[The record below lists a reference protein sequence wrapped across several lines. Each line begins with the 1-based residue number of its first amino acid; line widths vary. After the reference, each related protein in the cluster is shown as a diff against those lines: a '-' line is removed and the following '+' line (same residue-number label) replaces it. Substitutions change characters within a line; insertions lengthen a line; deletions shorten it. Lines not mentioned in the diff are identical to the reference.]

1 MMTMPARRFP
11 SIRLSRHHWASVL
24 FSAVLLVAAL
34 SLLFL
39 GYWLPDRVQ
48 DTIEVREVAIAVP
61 PPPPPP
67 PPTVQQ
73 NVVETPVNLQ
83 IQGSGPVLQMVEVEP
98 NIEISPP
105 EIPDIVTETTQWQSL
120 EVNWDAFDLNQ
131 LDSLPSLLTAL
142 RVNFPRSLSR
152 QGIDEVLVRLDVVI
166 DEEGRATLVE
176 IVENPY
182 PELRSEIERLVR
194 NSRFT
199 APQKENE
206 NVRARFIWPVEIKS

>member
-1 MMTMPARRFP
+1 MMLSADTYRRF
-11 SIRLSRHHWASVL
+11 RLSRHHWTSVL
-24 FSAVLLVAAL
+24 FSVVMLMAAL

-39 GYWLPDRVQ
+39 GYWLPDQVQ
-48 DTIEVREVAIAVP
+48 ETIEVREIAIAVP

-67 PPTVQQ
+67 QPTVRQ
-73 NVVETPVNLQ
+73 NVMESPVNLQ
-83 IQGSGPVLQMVEVEP
+83 IQGSGPVVQMVEVEP
-98 NIEISPP
+98 NIDIAPP
-105 EIPDIVTETTQWQSL
+105 DIPDILTETTQWQSL

-176 IVENPY
+176 IVDNPY
-182 PELRSEIERLVR
+182 PELRGEIERLVR
-194 NSRFT
+194 SSRFT
-199 APQKENE
+199 APQKDNE
-206 NVRARFIWPVEIKS
+206 SVRARFIWPVEIKS

>member
-1 MMTMPARRFP
+1 M
-11 SIRLSRHHWASVL
+11 L
-24 FSAVLLVAAL
+24 AAAIC
-34 SLLFL
+34 LLFL

-48 DTIEVREVAIAVP
+48 ETIEVREVAIAVP

-67 PPTVQQ
+67 TPVLQQ

-83 IQGSGPVLQMVEVEP
+83 IQGSGPALQMVEVEP
-98 NIEISPP
+98 NIDIAPP

-199 APQKENE
+199 APQKGNE

>member
-1 MMTMPARRFP
+1 M
-11 SIRLSRHHWASVL
+11 
-24 FSAVLLVAAL
+24 AAL

-39 GYWLPDRVQ
+39 GYWLPDQVQ
-48 DTIEVREVAIAVP
+48 ETIEVREVAIAVP

-67 PPTVQQ
+67 PPSVQQ

-98 NIEISPP
+98 NIDIAPP
-105 EIPDIVTETTQWQSL
+105 EIPDIVTEATQWQSL

-131 LDSLPSLLTAL
+131 LDSPPSLLTAL

-152 QGIDEVLVRLDVVI
+152 QGIGEVLVRLDVVI

-182 PELRSEIERLVR
+182 PALRGEIERLVR
-194 NSRFT
+194 SSRFT
-199 APQKENE
+199 APQKDNE
-206 NVRARFIWPVEIKS
+206 SVRARFIWPVEIKS

>member
-1 MMTMPARRFP
+1 MITMPARKFP
-11 SIRLSRHHWASVL
+11 SIRLSRHHWASML

-48 DTIEVREVAIAVP
+48 DTIKVREVAIAVP

-142 RVNFPRSLSR
+142 RVNFPRSLNR

-199 APQKENE
+199 APQKDNE